1 MAVDVDP
8 PPSRTDVE
16 PDYRFTLANERT
28 FLAWTRTSLAMLA
41 GGVAVVQ
48 LVPDL
53 ADRPA
58 RLTLGLILVGLAFV
72 IAVGGYLRWRR
83 VQRAMRFGLPLPR
96 PLLPAVIAGGLGLVV
111 AVTVLLLI
119 TT

>member
-1 MAVDVDP
+1 MDP
-8 PPSRTDVE
+8 PLRQTDGEE

-28 FLAWTRTSLAMLA
+28 FLAWTRTALAMLA

-53 ADRPA
+53 AGRPA
-58 RLTLGLILVGLAFV
+58 RLSLGLILVGLALV
-72 IAVGGYLRWRR
+72 VAVGGYLRWRR
-83 VQRAMRFGLPLPR
+83 VQRAMRLRLPLPGSA
-96 PLLPAVIAGGLGLVV
+96 LPAVIACGLSLVI
-111 AVTVLLLI
+111 AVTVILLI

>member
-1 MAVDVDP
+1 VDP
-8 PPSRTDVE
+8 DRPPTAPAETE

-28 FLAWTRTSLAMLA
+28 FLAWTRTALAMLA

-53 ADRPA
+53 AGRSA
-58 RLTLGLILVGLAFV
+58 RLALGLILVGLALV
-72 IAVGGYLRWRR
+72 IAVGGYQRWRR
-83 VQRAMRFGLPLPR
+83 VQRAMRLGLPLPR
-96 PLLPAVIAGGLGLVV
+96 PVLPAVIAGGLSLVI

>member
-1 MAVDVDP
+1 VDVDP
-8 PPSRTDVE
+8 PHRETEGEE

-28 FLAWTRTSLAMLA
+28 FLAWTRTALAMLA

-53 ADRPA
+53 AGRPA
-58 RLTLGLILVGLAFV
+58 RLTLGLILVGLALV
-72 IAVGGYLRWRR
+72 IAIGGYQRWRR
-83 VQRAMRFGLPLPR
+83 VQRAMRSGLPLPR
-96 PLLPAVIAGGLGLVV
+96 PVLPAVIAGGLSLVI